1 VRLAITWVAGPR
13 LLRAA
18 EVRSAIAAALVHGGR
33 PDLELAVVF
42 VSDAELARM
51 HGEWLDDPSPTDVI
65 GFDLG
70 ADEQAGEERGGPQA
84 ELYVSAERARAV
96 ARARG
101 GDERRELALYLVHGA
116 LHLCGFD
123 DLHADARRRMRRAER
138 TLLARLGY
146 APARRVGRARV
157 APEKTNSLLNSRVA
171 IGTTGAH
178 DGRSGRARRPQR
190 AARARA

>member
-1 VRLAITWVAGPR
+1 VSVAIAWVAGPR

-18 EVRSAIAAALVHGGR
+18 EVRAALAAALEHGGR
-33 PDLELAVVF
+33 PELALSVVF

-51 HGEWLDDPSPTDVI
+51 HGQWLDDPSPTDVI

-70 ADEQAGEERGGPQA
+70 GDEPPDERDGGPQA

-116 LHLCGFD
+116 LHLCGYD
-123 DLHADARRRMRRAER
+123 DRRADARRRMRRAER
-138 TLLARLGY
+138 KVLERLGH
-146 APARRVGRARV
+146 AARKRARRV
-157 APEKTNSLLNSRVA
+157 SRK
-171 IGTTGAH
+171 
-178 DGRSGRARRPQR
+178 
-190 AARARA
+190 